1 MTGPI
6 STKLGTKL
14 VGMKE
19 FKVIQMKGHNSCS
32 RGDYNEI
39 VKIH

>member
-1 MTGPI
+1 MTGAI

-19 FKVIQMKGHNSCS
+19 FKVIRMKGHNSCLS
-32 RGDYNEI
+32 GDYNEI
-39 VKIH
+39 VKIN